1 MMFSREY
8 WFNSFPFL
16 VASCNL
22 NIRRLTNRDEREKMV
37 NGEGNEKNG
46 GMERKRRRR
55 RGIEVVGWLG
65 RREEDDRISRDR
77 EISEEGSYSRRW
89 EVKRRE

>member
-22 NIRRLTNRDEREKMV
+22 NIRRLTNRDEREEKMI

-46 GMERKRRRR
+46 DMKRKRRRR
-55 RGIEVVGWLG
+55 RGIEVVGWL
-65 RREEDDRISRDR
+65 
-77 EISEEGSYSRRW
+77 
-89 EVKRRE
+89 

>member
-22 NIRRLTNRDEREKMV
+22 NIRRLTNRDEREEKMI

-55 RGIEVVGWLG
+55 RGSEVFGP
-65 RREEDDRISRDR
+65 
-77 EISEEGSYSRRW
+77 
-89 EVKRRE
+89 